1 MAPKKKAPPKK
12 GSKMEDRSQ
21 IDGTA
26 MDQDQSVFNQ
36 TNSMRMETGEKTEN
50 NFIPIPTGNKGS

>member
-1 MAPKKKAPPKK
+1 MSSKKKASAIK

-26 MDQDQSVFNQ
+26 LDQDQSVFNQ
-36 TNSMRMETGEKTEN
+36 TNSMRMDTSEKTEK
-50 NFIPIPTGNKGS
+50 NFIPIPTENKGS